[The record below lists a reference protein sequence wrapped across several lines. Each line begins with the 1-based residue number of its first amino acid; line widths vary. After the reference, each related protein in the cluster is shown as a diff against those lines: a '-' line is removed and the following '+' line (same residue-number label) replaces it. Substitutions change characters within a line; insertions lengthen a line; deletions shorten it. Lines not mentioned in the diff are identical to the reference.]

1 MCDCFVVDNQTIDA
15 GGGDGQPRSSAECR
29 RRRPKALTK
38 LDLEFHDSLSAASG
52 HRRLIRQ
59 LTDLKAQWRT
69 ILSANRAHFLFYPNP
84 QDIPDAH
91 QVIVGGLRARDG
103 EQVART
109 IGQHVMEGACRLVRL
124 LEV

>member
-52 HRRLIRQ
+52 HSRLIRL
-59 LTDLKAQWRT
+59 LTDLKAQR
-69 ILSANRAHFLFYPNP
+69 RAIIGAKRDHSLFYPNP
-84 QDIPDAH
+84 EGHSGRARGH
-91 QVIVGGLRARDG
+91 RRGLRARDG
-103 EQVART
+103 ELVART
-109 IGQHVMEGACRLVRL
+109 TGQHVMEGACRLVRL

>member
-1 MCDCFVVDNQTIDA
+1 MCDCFVVDNQPIDA

-59 LTDLKAQWRT
+59 LTDLKAQRRA
-69 ILSANRAHFLFYPNP
+69 IISANRAHFLFYPNP
-84 QDIPDAH
+84 KDIPDAH
-91 QVIVGGLRARDG
+91 EVIVGGWGARDG
-103 EQVART
+103 ELVART
-109 IGQHVMEGACRLVRL
+109 TGQHVMEGACPLVRL